1 MNAQRWTLALL
12 AIAVNCWINVPIAL
26 AQNLTDQWV
35 ENAARPLVEN
45 RVVDGL
51 SVGYIAGKHQGIVH
65 VGSSNRFGNRPDDLT
80 LYEIGSV
87 SKVFTSLML
96 ADLVVRGEIDLN
108 AAADVAN
115 PAGIRLPSRDGRS
128 IKWIDLS
135 THRSGLP
142 RIPGNLRATSLMDPY
157 RDYDSQKAA
166 AFLKDY
172 ELPRRPG
179 ESQEYSNFGASVL
192 GYLVAAKAGKSYQ
205 QLLRERI
212 AEPLQ
217 MTDCTVDLSEAQ
229 RKRLATPHHK
239 FGSATRPWTHSD
251 LPGAGG
257 IHATIRD
264 MLRFAQA
271 QLTPPTGKLGEA
283 IELAWKKQRDADK
296 SGPAMGLAW
305 MIGADG
311 QTRWHNGQT
320 GGSHSVLFIN
330 REFHCAVVVLCNTA
344 LTVLGPNEV
353 DQLAQQLVLKAA
365 GRESNP
371 EPTETADQG
380 SVPLAID
387 AKLRRR
393 LAGRY
398 QVMPGMIF
406 TVRDR
411 DGHLMVD
418 AMGQPAQEIFPD
430 SPTRWSMRGVDA
442 TFEFRLGKTG
452 PATSLVVHQNHTAY
466 RVEEESKQEP
476 QETSDHG
483 SGALAI
489 DAKLRHRLEGQYQ
502 LPPNV
507 IFTVD
512 DRDGHLMVGITGQPT
527 LEVFP
532 DSPTRWSYRG
542 IDATLEFKLKK
553 TGPAT
558 SLTLHQNH
566 INQTAYRIEQESTEQ
581 KQLPDT
587 VAQSLKERSPFT
599 AVRWQQ
605 SQPEVRVGDEWFK
618 LVSLDG
624 IPASKIVAFS
634 RRTNGNKWRM
644 RFEEDLVALLT
655 RMGHPPRDTVTLVVR
670 SLTSSE
676 RRTLKGVPMTEANRQ
691 TIKDAATARQSSQ
704 P

>member
-1 MNAQRWTLALL
+1 MNGQRWTLALL

-26 AQNLTDQWV
+26 SQNLTDQWV
-35 ENAARPLVEN
+35 EKAARPLVEN

-51 SVGYIAGKHQGIVH
+51 SVGYIEGKHQGIVH
-65 VGSSNRFGNRPDDLT
+65 LGSSNRFGKPPDDLT

-108 AAADVAN
+108 AAADVPN

-142 RIPGNLRATSLMDPY
+142 RIPGNLAATSTMDPY
-157 RDYDSQKAA
+157 RDYDSKKAA
-166 AFLKDY
+166 AFLKEY
-172 ELPRRPG
+172 ALPRRPG
-179 ESQEYSNFGASVL
+179 DSQEYSNFGASVL
-192 GYLVAAKAGKSYQ
+192 GYLVAQKAGKSYQ
-205 QLLRERI
+205 QLLQERI

-217 MTDCTVDLSEAQ
+217 MTDCTVDLSEDQ

-239 FGSATRPWTHSD
+239 FGSATRPWSHSD

-257 IHATIRD
+257 IHATMRD

-271 QLTPPTGKLGEA
+271 QLTPPTGKLGDA
-283 IELAWKKQRDADK
+283 IELAWKQQRDADA

-305 MIGADG
+305 VIAADR

-320 GGSHSVLFIN
+320 GGSHSAIFIN
-330 REFHCAVVVLCNTA
+330 RELHCAVVVLCNTA
-344 LTVLGPNEV
+344 LNVAGPNEV
-353 DQLAQQLVLKAA
+353 DQLAMQLVLKAA
-365 GRESNP
+365 GQESKP
-371 EPTETADQG
+371 ELGETSDQG
-380 SVPLAID
+380 SGALAID
-387 AKLRRR
+387 AKLRHR
-393 LAGRY
+393 LEGRY
-398 QVMPGMIF
+398 QVAPGMIF

-418 AMGQPAQEIFPD
+418 TMGQPAQEVFPD
-430 SPTRWSMRGVDA
+430 SPTRWSLRGVDA

-452 PATSLVVHQNHTAY
+452 PATSLVFHQSQTAS
-466 RVEEESKQEP
+466 RIEEESKQEP
-476 QETSDHG
+476 KETSDHG
-483 SGALAI
+483 SGAPAI

-502 LPPNV
+502 FAPNL
-507 IFTVD
+507 ILTVR
-512 DRDGHLMVGITGQPT
+512 DRDGHLMVDLTGQPAQ
-527 LEVFP
+527 EVFP

-542 IDATLEFKLKK
+542 VDATLEFKLKK
-553 TGPAT
+553 MGPAT
-558 SLTLHQNH
+558 SLVLHQNG
-566 INQTAYRIEQESTEQ
+566 IKQTAYRIEQESKEQ
-581 KQLPDT
+581 KQLPDAT
-587 VAQSLKERSPFT
+587 AQSLKERSPFT

-624 IPASKIVAFS
+624 IPVSKIVAFS

-655 RMGHPPRDTVTLVVR
+655 RMGHPPKDTVTLVVR

-676 RRTLKGVPMTEANRQ
+676 RRTLKDVPMTEENRQ
-691 TIKDAATARQSSQ
+691 AIKDAALARQSSQ